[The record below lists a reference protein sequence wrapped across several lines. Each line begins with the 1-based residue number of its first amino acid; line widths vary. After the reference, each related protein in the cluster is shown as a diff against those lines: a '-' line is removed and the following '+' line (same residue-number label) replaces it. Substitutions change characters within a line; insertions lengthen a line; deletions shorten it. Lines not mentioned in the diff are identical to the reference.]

1 MSSMATWKILEDMTL
16 KLRRKGVEIPANI
29 INDLRSAKSMLEIS
43 TAEKGSGDFLA
54 KIQEC
59 TDNVEAFL
67 TAQVEKT
74 FGVKAADDFLKQLED
89 SSCPTCQTGQPTRK
103 TENKFVSGVP
113 RDQKWIRVEPIDG
126 LSDEKLRQM
135 AQEQNLSVSPQEDG
149 KLVVYGKPEDIK
161 AFVKKMI
168 IQTKVEL

>member
-16 KLRRKGVEIPANI
+16 KLRRKGVEIPPNV

-43 TAEKGSGDFLA
+43 PSEKGSGDFLA

-59 TDNVEAFL
+59 TDNLEAFL
-67 TAQVEKT
+67 TTQVEKT
-74 FGVKAADDFLKQLED
+74 FGVKAADDFLRQLED
-89 SSCPTCQTGQPTRK
+89 SSCSTCQTCQPTKK

-113 RDQKWIRVEPIDG
+113 RDQKWIRVEPIDS
-126 LSDEKLRQM
+126 LSAEKLRQM
-135 AQEQNLSVSPQEDG
+135 AHEHNLSVSPQEDG

-161 AFVKKMI
+161 AFVKEMI
-168 IQTKVEL
+168 SKQPSKG